1 MIAPDRGDRH
11 AITRSRRRSRVEP
24 ERGSAQPAPDQPASV
39 PCLPCEVAGDG
50 RVIANERVPS
60 GTGPA
65 SKPAGTR
72 RDVDGNPVARP
83 RAARRRPR
91 VRTPRRPIGRIG
103 LAERCAGVP
112 FGGSKRNRPFM
123 AARQSLYAID
133 VGTQGAPA
141 GSRTGRDLEPRSQTN
156 SRVRPKL
163 DGIAIRWRRF
173 PGPRRRRRLP
183 LDGPLAPR
191 PPPAR
196 APNPRNRCPD
206 TLFTARRARS
216 RPPPAQGFP
225 GSHGPSKRSIND
237 NRLRLG

>member
-65 SKPAGTR
+65 SNPNGTR
-72 RDVDGNPVARP
+72 RDGDGNSVARP
-83 RAARRRPR
+83 RGARRRPR
-91 VRTPRRPIGRIG
+91 VRTPQRPIGRIS
-103 LAERCAGVP
+103 LPERCAGVRS
-112 FGGSKRNRPFM
+112 GGSKRNRPFM
-123 AARQSLYAID
+123 TARQSLYAID
-133 VGTQGAPA
+133 VDTQGAPA

-163 DGIAIRWRRF
+163 DGIETVGGNSRVLGCAADFRSM
-173 PGPRRRRRLP
+173 GL
-183 LDGPLAPR
+183 

-196 APNPRNRCPD
+196 LRPAPHPRNLCPD
-206 TLFTARRARS
+206 TLFAARRTRS
-216 RPPPAQGFP
+216 RPPAAQGFP
-225 GSHGPSKRSIND
+225 GSHGPPKRSVND
-237 NRLRLG
+237 NRLRRG